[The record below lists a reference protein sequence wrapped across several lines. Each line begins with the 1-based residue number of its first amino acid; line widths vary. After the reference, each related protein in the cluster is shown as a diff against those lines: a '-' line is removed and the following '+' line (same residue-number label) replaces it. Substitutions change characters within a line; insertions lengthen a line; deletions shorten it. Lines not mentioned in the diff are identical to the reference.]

1 MLFCYMFFSK
11 LFLRTECLSQ
21 RIQLNKYL
29 SMKYLLVEDKL
40 HQSQVIL
47 DSIAEFLWNNGN
59 EIYANNNFDN
69 RTDYLNVAECC
80 DCIVLLIFRD
90 CPVESIFGSGQEISL
105 SDKELEKILD
115 KKVGLVFSANGV
127 FCNAIP
133 FPHKIFH
140 FEGLCQ
146 DELLRFFNWC
156 GKLSLFTKSLSYS
169 TYPNSH
175 YR

>member
-1 MLFCYMFFSK
+1 
-11 LFLRTECLSQ
+11 
-21 RIQLNKYL
+21 
-29 SMKYLLVEDKL
+29 MKYLLVEDRL
-40 HQSQVIL
+40 QQSQVIL

-59 EIYANNNFDN
+59 EIYTSNNFDN
-69 RTDYLNVAECC
+69 RTDYLNVAERC
-80 DCIVLLIFRD
+80 DCIVLLIFGN
-90 CPVESIFGSGQEISL
+90 CPVESIFGSGQEIFL
-105 SDKELEKILD
+105 GDKELKEILY

-140 FEGLCQ
+140 FEELCQ
-146 DELLRFFNWC
+146 HELLRFFNWC

-169 TYPNSH
+169 TYQTPQ